1 MTRNPL
7 SIALASHINEAKKV
21 EDVSSALIRHV
32 RMVSE
37 PNDEIAEDQNTPQPS
52 NTSDDLPPQDMLMR
66 MLEMNAEDFEEI
78 NTHFKSLVTKDLTP
92 AEIAANDIDKFIE
105 QQSRFG
111 GIPVEAALGN
121 IIHLDMP
128 NKFLKTMHI
137 IGRAAA
143 KEINKEKVLAAEGE
157 VQDNNIDNEMT
168 LKVLVD
174 PESSRLVQRIFADY
188 VSEDN
193 LMRYAQFLIAFDKLL
208 LKYRDG
214 KPLERQEIDEAN
226 EVEEVRSKR
235 KKKKNSKAKAKKVS
249 DDRGDEAG
257 NEPESEQ
264 NDDTDESMDEVEVA
278 SAIETLASNG
288 DVAAAAKHLV
298 EGYKKSAFFMMMF
311 VGVMI
316 RMADKSYRTT
326 DTIKF
331 FIQLFTYKGWEFYD
345 IKDSNFLF
353 KNKNGVTVALVTPF
367 LNSNRGRKLTLI
379 SSIIKIGDNY
389 KRKTLVELQTPTA
402 SRLMWYE
409 LDKIAPMTEAEYL
422 AYVEA
427 MPVDRDFVEWE

>member
-1 MTRNPL
+1 MTRNTL
-7 SIALASHINEAKKV
+7 NIALASHINEAKKV

-32 RMVSE
+32 RMAAE
-37 PNDEIAEDQNTPQPS
+37 ANDETADSESLQPPPP
-52 NTSDDLPPQDMLMR
+52 SDDLPPQDMLMR
-66 MLEMNAEDFEEI
+66 MLEMNAEDFNDISNLFISQFRHEP
-78 NTHFKSLVTKDLTP
+78 TA
-92 AEIAANDIDKFIE
+92 AEIAADDIEKFIE

-121 IIHLDMP
+121 IIHLDMS

-214 KPLERQEIDEAN
+214 KPLDRQEIDEAN
-226 EVEEVRSKR
+226 EVEEVRSNR
-235 KKKKNSKAKAKKVS
+235 KKKKKAKAKPKKVV

-257 NEPESEQ
+257 NEPEAAEDD
-264 NDDTDESMDEVEVA
+264 NDEPMDEVEVA
-278 SAIETLASNG
+278 SVMEVKASVNVK
-288 DVAAAAKHLV
+288 DAARNLINAFK
-298 EGYKKSAFFMMMF
+298 ESPFFMMVAMGMF
-311 VGVMI
+311 ARLLSRGH
-316 RMADKSYRTT
+316 RSAD
-326 DTIKF
+326 IAKF
-331 FIQLFTYKGWEFYD
+331 FVQLFNYKGFSF
-345 IKDSNFLF
+345 DSLNNTNFVF
-353 KNKNGVTVALVTPF
+353 VNKNGVSVQLVVPYLTT
-367 LNSNRGRKLTLI
+367 NKDRKLTLI
-379 SSIIKIGDNY
+379 SDTMKIGDAF
-389 KRKTLVELQTPTA
+389 KTKILVEIESLNA
-402 SRLMWYE
+402 GRMLWHE
-409 LDKIAPMTEAEYL
+409 LDKIAPMTEAEYKT
-422 AYVEA
+422 YIESI
-427 MPVDRDFVEWE
+427 PVDRDFNEGA

>member
-1 MTRNPL
+1 MTRNTL
-7 SIALASHINEAKKV
+7 NIALASHINEAKKV

-32 RMVSE
+32 RMAAE
-37 PNDEIAEDQNTPQPS
+37 ANDETADSENPPPPPP
-52 NTSDDLPPQDMLMR
+52 SDDLPPQDMLMR
-66 MLEMNAEDFEEI
+66 MLEMNAEDFNEI
-78 NTHFKSLVTKDLTP
+78 SNLFLTQIKQEP
-92 AEIAANDIDKFIE
+92 TAAEIAADDIEKFIE

-121 IIHLDMP
+121 IIHLDMS

-214 KPLERQEIDEAN
+214 KPLDRQEIDEAN
-226 EVEEVRSKR
+226 EVEEVRSNR
-235 KKKKNSKAKAKKVS
+235 KKKKKVKAKPKKVV

-257 NEPESEQ
+257 NEPEAAEDD
-264 NDDTDESMDEVEVA
+264 NDEPMDEVEVA
-278 SAIETLASNG
+278 SVIETTASVG
-288 DVAAAAKHLV
+288 DVAEAAKHLV
-298 EGYKKSAFFMMMF
+298 LGYKKSAFFMMMF
-311 VGVMI
+311 IGVMI
-316 RMADKSYRTT
+316 RMAAKEYRTT

-331 FIQLFTYKGWEFYD
+331 FIQLLTYKGWEFYD

-379 SSIIKIGDNY
+379 SDIIKIDDNY
-389 KRKTLVELQTPTA
+389 KRKTLVELQTPNA
-402 SRLMWYE
+402 ARLMWHE
-409 LDKIAPMTEAEYL
+409 LDKLAPMTEAEYL
-422 AYVEA
+422 AYVESISA
-427 MPVDRDFVEWE
+427 DRDFVEWE